1 MISDPAAGLEH
12 TPLSANLNKMNKSQV
27 LFPVLRLHFLDSFFL
42 AIDHGEAGAGSLES
56 GYKDKVDLNVK
67 MSKLIPSATKKHAE
81 REESVSHLTIRKIKI
96 KIILRKLRFNNI
108 NFAFKV

>member
-67 MSKLIPSATKKHAE
+67 MSKLIPSATNKHSE
-81 REESVSHLTIRKIKI
+81 RERGECQSLDNPQDQDE
-96 KIILRKLRFNNI
+96 NNSE
-108 NFAFKV
+108 KTEV